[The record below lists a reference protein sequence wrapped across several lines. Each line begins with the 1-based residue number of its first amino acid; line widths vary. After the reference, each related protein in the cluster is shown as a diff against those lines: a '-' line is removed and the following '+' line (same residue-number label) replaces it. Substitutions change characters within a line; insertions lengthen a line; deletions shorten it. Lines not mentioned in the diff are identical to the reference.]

1 MIQYF
6 WQIIYAHTIAYFV
19 AGVFAL
25 LVMNYRDLFATDV
38 ISSFMKPVDE
48 PIVVLGPVLQI
59 FRGILLALVLLP
71 LRKVFFEEK
80 NGLMKL
86 GVIILGL
93 SLLSTIGPTM
103 GSFEGYI
110 YTKIPY
116 MYQMLGYP
124 EAILYVL
131 LFYRDIAC
139 LDKICSQE
147 NNHLVIYID
156 NGVDML
162 FGDNELCDGVTYLK

>member
-1 MIQYF
+1 
-6 WQIIYAHTIAYFV
+6 
-19 AGVFAL
+19 
-25 LVMNYRDLFATDV
+25 MNYRDLFATDV

-124 EAILYVL
+124 EAIRVVV
-131 LFYRDIAC
+131 YRDIAC

>member
-1 MIQYF
+1 M
-6 WQIIYAHTIAYFV
+6 
-19 AGVFAL
+19 
-25 LVMNYRDLFATDV
+25 VMNYRDLFATDV

-110 YTKIPY
+110 YT
-116 MYQMLGYP
+116 
-124 EAILYVL
+124 
-131 LFYRDIAC
+131 
-139 LDKICSQE
+139 
-147 NNHLVIYID
+147 IYID

>member
-1 MIQYF
+1 
-6 WQIIYAHTIAYFV
+6 
-19 AGVFAL
+19 
-25 LVMNYRDLFATDV
+25 
-38 ISSFMKPVDE
+38 MKPVDE

-59 FRGILLALVLLP
+59 FRGILLALVLVP

-131 LFYRDIAC
+131 LFIGILYVSISELNRLVTQMVCYHNIQTANH
-139 LDKICSQE
+139 KMVSF
-147 NNHLVIYID
+147 NNPAQVRLWS
-156 NGVDML
+156 
-162 FGDNELCDGVTYLK
+162 K

>member
-1 MIQYF
+1 MEKRIGMIQYF

-110 YTKIPY
+110 LSLIHISEPT
-116 MYQMLGYP
+116 
-124 EAILYVL
+124 
-131 LFYRDIAC
+131 RR
-139 LDKICSQE
+139 S
-147 NNHLVIYID
+147 
-156 NGVDML
+156 
-162 FGDNELCDGVTYLK
+162 

>member
-124 EAILYVL
+124 
-131 LFYRDIAC
+131 DIAC

>member
-1 MIQYF
+1 
-6 WQIIYAHTIAYFV
+6 
-19 AGVFAL
+19 
-25 LVMNYRDLFATDV
+25 MNYRDLFATDV

-110 YTKIPY
+110 YENT
-116 MYQMLGYP
+116 
-124 EAILYVL
+124 LYVSNAGL
-131 LFYRDIAC
+131 SGGDTIRVVVYRDIAC

>member
-1 MIQYF
+1 MRKTDKICRGGICPF
-6 WQIIYAHTIAYFV
+6 
-19 AGVFAL
+19 GDE
-25 LVMNYRDLFATDV
+25 YRDLFATDV

-124 EAILYVL
+124 RRY
-131 LFYRDIAC
+131 YTCCC
-139 LDKICSQE
+139 LSGYCMSR
-147 NNHLVIYID
+147 
-156 NGVDML
+156 
-162 FGDNELCDGVTYLK
+162 

>member
-1 MIQYF
+1 
-6 WQIIYAHTIAYFV
+6 
-19 AGVFAL
+19 
-25 LVMNYRDLFATDV
+25 
-38 ISSFMKPVDE
+38 
-48 PIVVLGPVLQI
+48 
-59 FRGILLALVLLP
+59 
-71 LRKVFFEEK
+71 
-80 NGLMKL
+80 MKL

-131 LFYRDIAC
+131 LFIGYIAC

>member
-1 MIQYF
+1 
-6 WQIIYAHTIAYFV
+6 
-19 AGVFAL
+19 
-25 LVMNYRDLFATDV
+25 MNYRDLFATDV
-38 ISSFMKPVDE
+38 IPSFMKPVDE

-86 GVIILGL
+86 GVIILHIYENTLYVSNVGL
-93 SLLSTIGPTM
+93 SGGDTIR
-103 GSFEGYI
+103 
-110 YTKIPY
+110 
-116 MYQMLGYP
+116 
-124 EAILYVL
+124 VVV
-131 LFYRDIAC
+131 YRDIAC

>member
-93 SLLSTIGPTM
+93 S
-103 GSFEGYI
+103 
-110 YTKIPY
+110 
-116 MYQMLGYP
+116 
-124 EAILYVL
+124 
-131 LFYRDIAC
+131 
-139 LDKICSQE
+139 
-147 NNHLVIYID
+147 
-156 NGVDML
+156 
-162 FGDNELCDGVTYLK
+162 

>member
-1 MIQYF
+1 
-6 WQIIYAHTIAYFV
+6 
-19 AGVFAL
+19 
-25 LVMNYRDLFATDV
+25 MNYRDLFATDV

-110 YTKIPY
+110 YTKIPICIKCWVIRRRY
-116 MYQMLGYP
+116 YTCCCFIG
-124 EAILYVL
+124 ILHVSIKYAHRRIITL
-131 LFYRDIAC
+131 L
-139 LDKICSQE
+139 S
-147 NNHLVIYID
+147 NID

-162 FGDNELCDGVTYLK
+162 LG

>member
-131 LFYRDIAC
+131 LYRDIVC